1 MPARERQH
9 IESHTMNTHHQPV
22 AGRRAT
28 ACGTRLGFPVAYLI
42 TIGVGALLAANA
54 PAHGAE
60 PAAPAPD
67 LGAVVGAAAAYES
80 GASYAPL
87 RQLEERVRTVGS
99 ETGPRRELEA
109 GLIKLLGPG
118 STYEARKFACQ
129 HLAILGTAASLP
141 ALAELLRGE
150 TTAGIAC
157 LALATHPSAQA
168 GERLRQALPNL
179 SGAAQ
184 LQVINTLGTRRD
196 EAAVEALVSL
206 AGGADAAVAQ
216 AAIVALAKIANVPAR
231 KAIAGLRRAA
241 KPELA
246 PALHEAS
253 LRIAE
258 SLVGLGER
266 KEGADL
272 YQELL
277 GPAEPNHVRRGALA
291 ALLRLDADGGE
302 QRIFELL
309 ARHDP
314 ILTPVAIAAV
324 PALKSA
330 EAVNRLAR
338 AFPSLSALEQLWL
351 IEAMAAR
358 GDSPARNAVR
368 AALNTEDAA
377 VRLAAIEAVGKIDD
391 ASAVPLLRAPLDRT
405 TSSLERTTLE
415 SALASLRG
423 GAEADQAILAELKAA
438 SPAAKPHL
446 VTALARR
453 GSRAAVP
460 AVLAEAG
467 STDLATARAAF
478 KALSVLGAAEDLPAV
493 VEKLAA
499 LPAADARAEAEAAVT
514 AVLGKVGDASRRSDT
529 LCAALGRAA
538 DLETRCSLLGL
549 LPRCGGPAAF
559 AALKAA
565 ALETIPKIRDT
576 AIRAL
581 ADWPELAAWDTLAGF
596 YEQSESEVHRALAF
610 RGLVRLA
617 DEENTRPSQALLER
631 YRQLLAAAR
640 NDEHRKLALA
650 ALSGLA
656 DPGAL
661 ELALSTLD
669 RPGVRAEARQAVRKI
684 AEAVK
689 GNHAAAA
696 QAAIDKLK

>member
-1 MPARERQH
+1 
-9 IESHTMNTHHQPV
+9 
-22 AGRRAT
+22 
-28 ACGTRLGFPVAYLI
+28 
-42 TIGVGALLAANA
+42 VGALLAANA

-67 LGAVVGAAAAYES
+67 LAAVVAAAAAYES

-118 STYEARKFACQ
+118 STYEVRKFACH

-216 AAIVALAKIANVPAR
+216 AAIVALAKIASAPAR

-253 LRIAE
+253 LRSAE

-338 AFPSLSALEQLWL
+338 AFPSLSALEQIWL

-391 ASAVPLLRAPLDRT
+391 ASAVPLLRAPLDRA

-415 SALASLRG
+415 CPGQSARG
-423 GAEADQAILAELKAA
+423 
-438 SPAAKPHL
+438 
-446 VTALARR
+446 R
-453 GSRAAVP
+453 GSRPGDPRRVQGRIPGGQAAPRHGPRP
-460 AVLAEAG
+460 AREPRCRAG
-467 STDLATARAAF
+467 GPGRGGQHRPRNGTGSVQGIVCPGRRRGPPGRGR
-478 KALSVLGAAEDLPAV
+478 KA
-493 VEKLAA
+493 
-499 LPAADARAEAEAAVT
+499 
-514 AVLGKVGDASRRSDT
+514 RRSACRRRSSRGGGRGDG
-529 LCAALGRAA
+529 CAGKGR
-538 DLETRCSLLGL
+538 
-549 LPRCGGPAAF
+549 
-559 AALKAA
+559 
-565 ALETIPKIRDT
+565 
-576 AIRAL
+576 
-581 ADWPELAAWDTLAGF
+581 
-596 YEQSESEVHRALAF
+596 
-610 RGLVRLA
+610 
-617 DEENTRPSQALLER
+617 
-631 YRQLLAAAR
+631 
-640 NDEHRKLALA
+640 
-650 ALSGLA
+650 
-656 DPGAL
+656 
-661 ELALSTLD
+661 
-669 RPGVRAEARQAVRKI
+669 
-684 AEAVK
+684 
-689 GNHAAAA
+689 
-696 QAAIDKLK
+696 